1 MGGHTARG
9 GRGAEEGGALVV
21 EPLVII
27 RREGCHMWVHELR
40 CGAPRKTKRDGKDQP
55 QCSKIHIFTI
65 FVLAMTISAPSYFF
79 FFLTG
84 PPVPLFFILFRSR
97 SRKHRLF
104 RIVRANYYFVH
115 TYRSSSDSAGL
126 FINMAF
132 TRWLACGIRLSVGVR
147 GGGGDDGSSRII
159 FLIKEHYFLLIINV
173 MHARKKTVE
182 QQRQWLQKRRP
193 QPQSLR
199 LE

>member
-1 MGGHTARG
+1 
-9 GRGAEEGGALVV
+9 
-21 EPLVII
+21 
-27 RREGCHMWVHELR
+27 MWVHELR

-79 FFLTG
+79 FFFLTG

-115 TYRSSSDSAGL
+115 TYRSSRDSAGL

-147 GGGGDDGSSRII
+147 GGGGGDDGSSRII